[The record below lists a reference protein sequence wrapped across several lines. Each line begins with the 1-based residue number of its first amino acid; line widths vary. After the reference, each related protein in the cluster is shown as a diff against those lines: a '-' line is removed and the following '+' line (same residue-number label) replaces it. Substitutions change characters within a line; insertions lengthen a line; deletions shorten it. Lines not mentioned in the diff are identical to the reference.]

1 MADLTRGDGMDE
13 PYLTEVGWTNGVL
26 RLRGRVPGVRVA
38 ASDLVVLVRE
48 RDGERVLPVT
58 VEPAHDDEGT
68 AFDAGV
74 DLATALAGATLPH
87 GVWDLDLAVESPDG
101 ARVTPLRPGT
111 AVPLDGVP
119 QRRFLPGS
127 TPVTVYFDRH
137 GQLALDVGGEPR
149 TAGDCQA
156 DTLTW
161 NDRDEELMISG
172 HLVLPGTTLVTAW
185 LSLRDPHTAREYDAF
200 VRIGQVDGLFTYTAA
215 VPLTRSF
222 IDDPLPRGRW
232 GVHLVMGVSGIH
244 REFRVLAPAEPFQHQ
259 VRRRLVPTRVSTT
272 LAPDPLVITVGR

>member
-1 MADLTRGDGMDE
+1 MDE
-13 PYLTEVGWTNGVL
+13 PYLTEVGWANGVL
-26 RLRGRVPGVRVA
+26 RVRGRVPGVRVA
-38 ASDLVVLVRE
+38 APDLVVLVRE

-58 VEPAHDDEGT
+58 AVPEHDDDGT

-74 DLATALAGATLPH
+74 DPATMLSGTALPH

-101 ARVTPLRPGT
+101 AHVTPLRPGAAT
-111 AVPLDGVP
+111 PLDGVP

-137 GQLALDVGGEPR
+137 GQLALDVGGEAR

-156 DTLTW
+156 DTLSW
-161 NDRDEELMISG
+161 NGRDEELMISG
-172 HLVLPGTTLVTAW
+172 HLVLPDPGAPVTAW
-185 LSLRDPHTAREYDAF
+185 MSLRDPRMGRAYDAF
-200 VRIGQVDGLFTYTAA
+200 VRLGQVDGLLTYTAA

-232 GVHLVMGVSGIH
+232 DAHLIMGVSGIH
-244 REFRVLAPAEPFQHQ
+244 REFRVLAPAEAFQHQ
-259 VRRRLVPTRVSTT
+259 VRRRFVPTRVMTT
-272 LAPDPLVITVGR
+272 IAPDPLVITVGR

>member
-1 MADLTRGDGMDE
+1 MDE
-13 PYLTEVGWTNGVL
+13 PYLTEVGWANGVL
-26 RLRGRVPGVRVA
+26 RLRGRLPGVRVA
-38 ASDLVVLVRE
+38 APDLVVLVRE
-48 RDGERVLPVT
+48 RDGDRVLPVA
-58 VEPAHDDEGT
+58 VVPAHDEDGT
-68 AFDAGV
+68 AFDAGL
-74 DLATALAGATLPH
+74 DPATALSGGALSH

-101 ARVTPLRPGT
+101 ARVVPLRPGAAT
-111 AVPLDGVP
+111 TLDGVP

-127 TPVTVYFDRH
+127 TPVTVYFDLL

-149 TAGDCQA
+149 SAGDCQA

-172 HLVLPGTTLVTAW
+172 HLVLAGTGAPISAW
-185 LSLRDPHTAREYDAF
+185 MSLRDPRTGREYDAF
-200 VRIGQVDGLFTYTAA
+200 VRIGTVDGLFTYTAA

-232 GVHLVMGVSGIH
+232 DVHLVMGVSGIH

-259 VRRRLVPTRVSTT
+259 VRRRFVPTRVSTT

>member
-1 MADLTRGDGMDE
+1 MERTRGDGMDE
-13 PYLTEVGWTNGVL
+13 PYLTEVDWTNGVL

-38 ASDLVVLVRE
+38 APDLVVLVRE
-48 RDGERVLPVT
+48 RDGERVLPISV
-58 VEPAHDDEGT
+58 VAAHDDDGT
-68 AFDAGV
+68 AFDADV
-74 DLATALAGATLPH
+74 DLATALSGATLPH
-87 GVWDLDLAVESPDG
+87 GVWDLDLVVESPDG
-101 ARVTPLRPGT
+101 ARVTPLRAAAAT
-111 AVPLDGVP
+111 PLDGVP
-119 QRRFLPGS
+119 KRRFLPGS

-161 NDRDEELMISG
+161 NDRDEELMIG
-172 HLVLPGTTLVTAW
+172 GRLVLPDSGALVTAW
-185 LSLRDPHTAREYDAF
+185 MSLRDPHTSREYDAF
-200 VRIGQVDGLFTYTAA
+200 VRIVHVDGLLTYTAA

-232 GVHLVMGVSGIH
+232 DVHLVMGMSGLH

-259 VRRRLVPTRVSTT
+259 VRRRFVPTRVSTT
-272 LAPDPLVITVGR
+272 LAPAPLVITVGR